1 MSILGPVWLNGTK
14 TQRLER
20 YISSSKIVHHGGD
33 SIRDELDLPAVSL
46 SILFSP
52 YTHGFSGHWL
62 GLARINAQ
70 PAANSNIQHELWIEE
85 DNDGA

>member
-14 TQRLER
+14 AQRLER
-20 YISSSKIVHHGGD
+20 YISSSRIVHRNGD
-33 SIRDELDLPAVSL
+33 SMHGELGFPAISL

-52 YTHGFSGHWL
+52 DTRGFGGHWL

-85 DNDGA
+85 DEEE